1 MAEWFRTWFD
11 TDYYHLLYADRDE
24 NEARQFID
32 ALLSFL
38 APEPGSTFIDIA
50 CGKGR
55 HALQLSQNGF
65 QTTGVD
71 LSDNSI
77 QQASQFSNDL
87 LSFFVHDIRTPYS
100 CGPFDYALNLFTSFG
115 YFETMPEHYV
125 ALENIYNVL
134 KPGGIFVF
142 DYFNSEAINCGIAT
156 NKSIEINGI
165 KFDTSKSISGDH
177 IVKSIN
183 VIDGE
188 KSMDFEERVM
198 ALSFV
203 EIQKMLEAIG
213 FEMISFHGNYQLE
226 EYHSEQPRVIII
238 AKKN

>member
-1 MAEWFRTWFD
+1 
-11 TDYYHLLYADRDE
+11 
-24 NEARQFID
+24 
-32 ALLSFL
+32 
-38 APEPGSTFIDIA
+38 
-50 CGKGR
+50 
-55 HALQLSQNGF
+55 
-65 QTTGVD
+65 
-71 LSDNSI
+71 
-77 QQASQFSNDL
+77 
-87 LSFFVHDIRTPYS
+87 
-100 CGPFDYALNLFTSFG
+100 
-115 YFETMPEHYV
+115 MPEHYV